1 MNQPSEGLMDR
12 ARVWAEA
19 ANHAPSGDNSQP
31 WVVSLRLDGNRV
43 ILTLHLDVAT
53 RTAPSFFDCAF
64 SASYL
69 SLGAFAENFSLM
81 AASEGFAPG
90 DLREDA
96 GLFTLVFAPSTASG
110 PGPAETAELI
120 RRRTTNRLPFKKEA
134 LTADEHQSL
143 VAAATTNG
151 FTLQTFTGEEKTGL
165 AGLFTALDRI
175 RYQHR
180 ELYLEFLG
188 KLRFGRESDKH
199 PDGLR
204 DMTLGVPA
212 PSLLFLRLLRK
223 LRNVRLV
230 HGLFFIGLERIMAFF
245 GCRFLIQNSAA
256 VCVLSGGD
264 DTPLGWFRLGQ
275 RFQAVWLE
283 AARRRLALQPLGT
296 TLFLYRLARAKNW
309 GEAPAFA
316 PGELARLLAFEA
328 RFRTEFALEF
338 GRPAIAFR
346 VGHAPEVANA
356 SLRRPLAIRS

>member
-1 MNQPSEGLMDR
+1 MNLPADILLDR
-12 ARVWAEA
+12 ARAWGET

-31 WVVSLRLDGNRV
+31 WEVALRVEDGRV
-43 ILTLHLDVAT
+43 IMTLHLDAAT
-53 RTAPSFFDCAF
+53 RIAPSFFDCAF

-69 SLGAFAENFSLM
+69 SLGAFAQNFSLM
-81 AASEGFAPG
+81 AASEGFSPAG
-90 DLREDA
+90 LREDA
-96 GLFTLVFAPSTASG
+96 GTFTLIFEPAPTGGTEAS
-110 PGPAETAELI
+110 ATAELI
-120 RRRTTNRLPFKKEA
+120 RRRTTNRLPFKKEP
-134 LTADEHQSL
+134 LRDEEQQGL
-143 VAAATTNG
+143 VAAATADG
-151 FTLQTFTGEEKTGL
+151 FALRTFTGAEKAGL

-180 ELYLEFLG
+180 GLYLEFLG
-188 KLRFGRESDKH
+188 KLRFGPEGEQH

-204 DMTLGVPA
+204 DKTLGVPG

-230 HGLFFIGLERIMAFF
+230 HGFFFVGLERIMAFF

-296 TLFLYRLARAKNW
+296 TLFLYRLARATQY
-309 GEAPAFA
+309 GEAPDFA
-316 PGELARLLAFEA
+316 PGEVARLRALEA
-328 RFRTEFALEF
+328 RFRADFGLEF
-338 GRPAIAFR
+338 GQPAIAFR
-346 VGHAPEVANA
+346 VGHGPEVANV
-356 SLRRPLAIRS
+356 SLRRRLAIRS